1 MGMGS
6 ALKLRQVVSNVEY
19 ILAIELMCAAQGVDF
34 HRPLQPGAG
43 SRLALQYIR
52 RRVSRLT
59 EDRVLAIDIERIRG
73 LVADGILSGILSAIH
88 APTSTR
94 RRSTS

>member
-6 ALKLRQVVSNVEY
+6 ALKLRQIVSNVEY

-34 HRPLQPGAG
+34 HRPLQPGVG
-43 SRLALQYIR
+43 SRLALQHIR

-73 LVADGILSGILSAIH
+73 LVADGILSGILSAIRV
-88 APTSTR
+88 PSTR
-94 RRSTS
+94 RRNTS